1 MDKLE
6 TLGYSKSWALAE
18 GRYLMKPLVEDT
30 ISKVAVEPI
39 NEETLTQRM
48 AKLRCMVVEDNGTRS
63 IVSAESV
70 HEMTEVNIFESKMTQ
85 AAEYLGIVGK

>member
-48 AKLRCMVVEDNGTRS
+48 AKLRCMVVEDNGT
-63 IVSAESV
+63 
-70 HEMTEVNIFESKMTQ
+70 
-85 AAEYLGIVGK
+85 